1 MSPLPG
7 RLNYH
12 HLHYFWAVAREGSLT
27 RAAKDLNVAQ
37 SALSTQIRQLET
49 QLGQPLFER
58 RGRRRVLTE
67 AGRIA
72 LGYADTIVAAGN
84 ELLATLREGRRQAR
98 QVLRIGAVATLS
110 RNFQR
115 AFLAPFVGQPDVEL
129 VLQSGSLAEHLMRLE
144 AHTLDLVL
152 SNRRVQED
160 AETGW
165 RCRRIARQQVSVIGP
180 PRPGAR
186 FRFPEDLGGV
196 PLLLPSRDSEIR
208 TSFDLLC
215 EQYGL
220 RPIIAAEVDDMAMLR
235 LLARDSGAVALVPA
249 VVVRDELGS
258 GLLEEYAVVPN
269 LHEEFFAISM
279 RRQFQHPL
287 VADLLDRAGQDVL
300 GEGESAGGTSES

>member
-1 MSPLPG
+1 MPPLHA

-27 RAAKDLNVAQ
+27 RAAKHLNVAQ

-49 QLGQPLFER
+49 QLGQELFVR
-58 RGRRRVLTE
+58 QGRGLALTE

-72 LGYADTIVAAGN
+72 LGYADTIVSAGT
-84 ELLATLREGRRQAR
+84 ELLATLREGRRETR
-98 QVLRIGAVATLS
+98 QVLRVGAVATLS

-115 AFLAPFVGQPDVEL
+115 GFLAPLVGQPDVEL
-129 VLQSGSLAEHLMRLE
+129 VLHSGSLAEHLVRLE

-165 RCRRIARQQVSVIGP
+165 RCRRIARQQVSLVGP
-180 PRPGAR
+180 PRRGAP
-186 FRFPEDLGGV
+186 FRFPADLAEV
-196 PLLLPSRDSEIR
+196 SLVLPSRDSEIR
-208 TSFDLLC
+208 SAFDLLC

-220 RPIIAAEVDDMAMLR
+220 RVSIAAEVDDMAMLR

-249 VVVRDELGS
+249 VVVRDELRS
-258 GLLEEYAVVPN
+258 GVLEEYAVVPN
-269 LHEEFFAISM
+269 LYEEFYAISM

-287 VADLLDRAGQDVL
+287 VAPLLERAEVEVL
-300 GEGESAGGTSES
+300 AIGE